1 MKQIFFNSF
10 LFVFDLFALILTIFF
25 ILCLTTQDHIG
36 EVLRKWDQ
44 IDDEIWAK
52 MIFMSRNRRI
62 AKAYVRVPA
71 VIVNGS
77 DDGFDGFKVGLNGF
91 DDPFRD
97 GQTEQMMD
105 YIDEVRQLFCNS
117 SSSNPEG
124 RE

>member
-1 MKQIFFNSF
+1 M
-10 LFVFDLFALILTIFF
+10 
-25 ILCLTTQDHIG
+25 
-36 EVLRKWDQ
+36 LRKWDQ

-97 GQTEQMMD
+97 EHTQQLMD
-105 YIDEVRQLFCNS
+105 YIDEVS
-117 SSSNPEG
+117 SFGDSFLSTS
-124 RE
+124 